1 MRVLTGDDVKTS
13 CGTRARVA
21 RHFGHAAPAVELAI
35 STLRAARSLVEFLAL
50 PNVNK
55 ENDVIFSTP
64 DIDVH
69 LGLTEIDLSEPDC
82 VEVTSVSVISTDD
95 E

>member
-1 MRVLTGDDVKTS
+1 MRLITGEDIKTR

-21 RHFGHAAPAVELAI
+21 RHFGPAAPAVELAI

-55 ENDVIFSTP
+55 EDDVIFRTP
-64 DIDVH
+64 NIDVH
-69 LGLTEIDLSEPDC
+69 LGLTDVDLSDPAR